1 MERLLAD
8 EPLFLAVA
16 IHASRLEGRRRD
28 RCLGRVLCVFAAM
41 PSVELCRKTRPH
53 SILRRLSGPDL
64 IADIKNV
71 PSYERV
77 SKTNLRTIWATVVA
91 FAALGACVNAT
102 PSREEFVALD
112 DQGAVIAT
120 VTLQQPLPP
129 HDTSFTFTGPS
140 AYASGTAGTVQPM
153 TFEVAGAFQCHWS
166 TLIVICQTG
175 ERNPAPAETAE
186 GRDVR
191 RLDAD
196 TILVASRPGSLAGDF
211 ATFRNGRLV
220 AFGVRDETGKEP
232 WRYDLR

>member
-1 MERLLAD
+1 MKVR
-8 EPLFLAVA
+8 
-16 IHASRLEGRRRD
+16 SRPI
-28 RCLGRVLCVFAAM
+28 AAAQ
-41 PSVELCRKTRPH
+41 K
-53 SILRRLSGPDL
+53 
-64 IADIKNV
+64 V

-77 SKTNLRTIWATVVA
+77 SKSNLQTTWATVVA
-91 FAALGACVNAT
+91 FAALGACASAT

-129 HDTSFTFTGPS
+129 HDTSLAFTGPS
-140 AYASGTAGTVQPM
+140 ASGQPATTVQPM

-166 TLIVICQTG
+166 TLIMICQTG
-175 ERNPAPAETAE
+175 ERSPTPARVE
-186 GRDVR
+186 GGGYVR
-191 RLDAD
+191 RLDAE
-196 TILVASRPGSLAGDF
+196 TILVADEPGGSAGDF